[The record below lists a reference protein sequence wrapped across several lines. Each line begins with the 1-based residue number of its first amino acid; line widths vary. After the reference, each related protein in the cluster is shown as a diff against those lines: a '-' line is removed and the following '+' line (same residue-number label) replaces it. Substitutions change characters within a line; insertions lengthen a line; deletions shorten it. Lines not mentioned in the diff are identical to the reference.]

1 MELQSTTDFVLTI
14 RSKTEGELLREYP
27 KLFHNIPNITDK
39 NLIVQLMLAN
49 DAIKY
54 RIIGEHAKFLK
65 QDLTDEMF
73 EGENKLFL
81 NFKKIGSKHYENNRR
96 VIIGIGFKNG
106 IHKKVEDILQSTS
119 KNCYVELSEFAIK
132 RIFG

>member
-1 MELQSTTDFVLTI
+1 MELISSTDFILKQTDL
-14 RSKTEGELLREYP
+14 ELLKE
-27 KLFHNIPNITDK
+27 KQDFK
-39 NLIVQLMLAN
+39 NLSLNNYGYAN
-49 DAIKY
+49 
-54 RIIGEHAKFLK
+54 FLK

-96 VIIGIGFKNG
+96 VVIGIGFKNG

-119 KNCYVELSEFAIK
+119 KNCYVELSEIAIK